1 MKPIKTALLLLVTLA
16 SASVGPLIFPAAQAG
31 YGSMSRSALLFLLP
45 AVAILLVIAFVSWKA
60 FPALGRSI
68 VYGGLAGVLAT
79 IGLEVIRIAG
89 FKLGYM
95 PGNLPRLMGVLL
107 LDRFA
112 LGPSIGSDVAG
123 WAYHF
128 WNGASFGII
137 YVLLFGTSRRWVGVL
152 YGIFLGLGFLASPV
166 VVSLGVGYF
175 GLQFSS
181 GFPITVL
188 VAHVVFGWMLGAV
201 AKRSLPGEPS
211 VLITEIRLRRILRK
225 VKAELDTHEGEITS
239 TK

>member
-45 AVAILLVIAFVSWKA
+45 AVAVLLVVALVSSK
-60 FPALGRSI
+60 PIPTLTRSI
-68 VYGGLAGVLAT
+68 IHGGLAGILAT
-79 IGLEVIRIAG
+79 IGLEVVRIAG

-175 GLQFSS
+175 GLQFSL

-201 AKRSLPGEPS
+201 AKRILGGEPS
-211 VLITEIRLRRILRK
+211 VLITEIRLLRIFRE